1 MHYGSV
7 SAKGDRRSEPRLS
20 SEGAGT
26 LTLVDS
32 TAREELIVDVLD
44 VSRSGLQVELA
55 APLKPGSKLALR
67 LKNVTVVGEVGNCEP
82 NGSGRYRIGILTRRV
97 E

>member
-1 MHYGSV
+1 MHDGSV
-7 SAKGDRRSEPRLS
+7 SAKRDRRSEPRIS

-32 TAREELIVDVLD
+32 PAREELIVDVLD
-44 VSRSGLQVELA
+44 VSRSGLQVEVA
-55 APLKPGSKLALR
+55 APLKPGSRVSIR
-67 LKNVTVVGEVGNCEP
+67 LKSVTVAGEVGNCKP
-82 NGSGRYRIGILTRRV
+82 NVSGRYRIGILTRRV